1 MPSIRKKSFAA
12 EQLARQQQKKV
23 SPVVW
28 VLVGIVVVVLV
39 VGGYVIYQRSAAEK
53 QVETETQNIR
63 SIAVLPFVDMSP
75 EKDQAYL
82 GDGIADAIINAINNV
97 GELRVIDR
105 TSSFQFRGKENA
117 IDEIAE
123 KLTVDAVL
131 EGSVH
136 KQEKRL
142 RIMAQLIKVSDHS
155 HFFLKNYD
163 IDFSDIFTVQ
173 DSISLLVLKE
183 LKFTLMGKEK
193 AAIVRRYTND
203 PDAYELYLQGL
214 YYADLGSNS
223 QGKAREYFQQA
234 IDKDPDFALAYAGL
248 ARVSRREEQKAL
260 LNKAL
265 ELDGNLCEAYSLLA
279 WISLSEYWDFQ
290 AAEMNI
296 KRALEL
302 NPGNY
307 EAFEVYSCYLRAMG
321 RYEEALEVVHK
332 AQELNPLPWFSYGQA
347 IALYLRLGKYEEAR
361 AQFKK
366 AMEMNPESMYAK
378 YHLARIEYLSGNYD
392 KALEFWQAV
401 LKDYPE
407 YERTSLLRIAYIHAL
422 SGNKDK
428 AEKILQEQIIDSN
441 SGYSIALVYTALGD
455 RDNAFIWLEKSYEK
469 KTQNLIWLKSDPEFD
484 PLRSDPR
491 YKELTD
497 KIGLP

>member
-28 VLVGIVVVVLV
+28 VLVGVVVVLLV
-39 VGGYVIYQRSAAEK
+39 VGGYVMYQRSAAEK
-53 QVETETQNIR
+53 QVETETEQIK

-265 ELDGNLCEAYSLLA
+265 ELLLSAINSLH
-279 WISLSEYWDFQ
+279 I
-290 AAEMNI
+290 
-296 KRALEL
+296 
-302 NPGNY
+302 
-307 EAFEVYSCYLRAMG
+307 
-321 RYEEALEVVHK
+321 
-332 AQELNPLPWFSYGQA
+332 
-347 IALYLRLGKYEEAR
+347 
-361 AQFKK
+361 
-366 AMEMNPESMYAK
+366 
-378 YHLARIEYLSGNYD
+378 
-392 KALEFWQAV
+392 
-401 LKDYPE
+401 DY
-407 YERTSLLRIAYIHAL
+407 
-422 SGNKDK
+422 
-428 AEKILQEQIIDSN
+428 
-441 SGYSIALVYTALGD
+441 
-455 RDNAFIWLEKSYEK
+455 
-469 KTQNLIWLKSDPEFD
+469 
-484 PLRSDPR
+484 RSDIFM
-491 YKELTD
+491 T
-497 KIGLP
+497 